1 MAYTCNNSV
10 QGQTYV
16 IGNWTPSASNNWR
29 VVICGAY
36 AVAARSDGGVDFY
49 YRFYVQTYGTI
60 NTTLQEAYCG
70 GGTFGKNM
78 AGTYLQGA
86 TGEDWYYGTDCKSEQ
101 YDYMVTIPRDAG
113 WNINETN
120 YVGWVGGS
128 GTVRKTSVTMY
139 YECPKSVKY
148 DAHGGS
154 GAPGTQT
161 KYYNKTLTLS
171 STKPTRT
178 GYAFKG
184 WATSKTATT
193 ANYQPGGSYTA
204 NAATTLYAVW
214 QQNCLTVNYYS
225 NYATSSFSGAL
236 NTVGANKNVI
246 VRTSNFYYATAY
258 TDGLHNYTASS
269 NGTYLARTGYTA
281 TGDWG
286 TTTSG
291 GKLVNQDTSF
301 ASGQALAQAL
311 GKTLASGNQTVN
323 VYAQWK
329 INTWTVTYNK
339 NTTDTVSNMP
349 SNQTKTYNQTLTLSS
364 NTPTRTGYTFQG
376 WATSS
381 SSTTVAYK
389 AGASYTSNAALNL
402 YAVWQINTWTVS
414 YNNNGGTG
422 TIANQTKTYGK
433 ALTLSNGSGFSK
445 TGHTLKS
452 WNTNSAGTGTTYNL
466 GASYTGNAALPLYAV
481 WQINTWTV
489 TYNKNTADTVESM
502 PSNQTKTYNQTLT
515 LSSNIPVR
523 IGYDFLG
530 WATSAS
536 STIVAYNPGA
546 SYTSNAGLT
555 LYAIWQVKTYTIHF
569 EKNANLDTVTNIPAD
584 ITKTY
589 GKAVTI
595 PSQVPQRK
603 NYKFIEWV
611 DNSANPNFYKPG
623 STYIDNRNV
632 TLYAIWELAMST
644 VTIYD
649 ENNTKK
655 TGMCFFYDEYGNKH
669 YAIISVYDSNGQRH
683 AVK

>member
-16 IGNWTPSASNNWR
+16 TGNWTPSASNNWR
-29 VVICGAY
+29 VIICGAY

-49 YRFYVQTYGTI
+49 YRFYVQTHGTI

-70 GGTFGKNM
+70 GGNFGKNM

-101 YDYMVTIPRDAG
+101 YDYKVTIPRDAG

-120 YVGWVGGS
+120 YVGWASDS
-128 GTVRKTSVTMY
+128 GTVYKTSVTMH

-148 DAHGGS
+148 DANGGS

-161 KYYNKTLTLS
+161 KYYNNTLTLS
-171 STKPTRT
+171 STKPTRA
-178 GYAFKG
+178 GYTFKG

-214 QQNCLTVNYYS
+214 QQNCLTVNYWS

-236 NTVGANKNVI
+236 NAVGANKNVI
-246 VRTSNFYYATAY
+246 VRTSKFYYATAY

-291 GKLVNQDTSF
+291 GTLVNQDTSF

-311 GKTLASGNQTVN
+311 GKTLASSNQTVN
-323 VYAQWK
+323 VYAQWE
-329 INTWTVTYNK
+329 INTWAVTYNK

-349 SNQTKTYNQTLTLSS
+349 NNQTKTYNRTLTLSS

-402 YAVWQINTWTVS
+402 YAVWTINAWTVS

-445 TGHTLKS
+445 TGYTLTS

-466 GASYTGNAALPLYAV
+466 GASYTGNAALLLYAK
-481 WQINTWTV
+481 WQIDTYTIY
-489 TYNKNTADTVESM
+489 YNKNTTDTVENM
-502 PSNQTKTYNQTLT
+502 PSNQIKTYNQTLT
-515 LSSNIPVR
+515 LSSNIPER

-536 STIVAYNPGA
+536 STTVAYRPGA
-546 SYTSNAGLT
+546 SYTGNTWLA
-555 LYAIWQVKTYTIHF
+555 LYAVWQVKTYTIHF
-569 EKNANLDTVTNIPAD
+569 EKNANFDAVTNIPTD
-584 ITKTY
+584 IIKTH
-589 GKAVTI
+589 GQAVII

-603 NYKFIEWV
+603 NYKFVEWV
-611 DNSANPNFYKPG
+611 DNGANPNFYKPG
-623 STYIDNRNV
+623 DPYIYNRNA

>member
-16 IGNWTPSASNNWR
+16 VGNWTPSASNNWR

-70 GGTFGKNM
+70 GGNFGKNM

-86 TGEDWYYGTDCKSEQ
+86 SGEDWYYGTDCKSEQ

-120 YVGWVGGS
+120 YVGWLGGS
-128 GTVRKTSVTMY
+128 GAVRKTSVTMY

-148 DAHGGS
+148 DANGGS

-178 GYAFKG
+178 GYTFKG

-214 QQNCLTVNYYS
+214 QINAWTVSYNNNGGTGTIANQTKTYGKALT
-225 NYATSSFSGAL
+225 L
-236 NTVGANKNVI
+236 
-246 VRTSNFYYATAY
+246 
-258 TDGLHNYTASS
+258 S
-269 NGTYLARTGYTA
+269 NGSGFSKTGYILKSWNTNSA
-281 TGDWG
+281 GTG
-286 TTTSG
+286 TTYNLG
-291 GKLVNQDTSF
+291 
-301 ASGQALAQAL
+301 ASYTGNAALSL
-311 GKTLASGNQTVN
+311 
-323 VYAQWK
+323 YAKWQ
-329 INTWTVTYNK
+329 INTWAVTYNK

-349 SNQTKTYNQTLTLSS
+349 NNQTKTYNQTLTLSS

-389 AGASYTSNAALNL
+389 AGASYTGNAALNL
-402 YAVWQINTWTVS
+402 YAVWKVNTYALSVDGLLDNESATNING
-414 YNNNGGTG
+414 YGTFD
-422 TIANQTKTYGK
+422 IY
-433 ALTLSNGSGFSK
+433 LNGSLASGNSSDFYQK
-445 TGHTLKS
+445 VDYGTKYEIKNIKATAGHTYKGVHYGSLS
-452 WNTNSAGTGTTYNL
+452 GTVGTSGATIILAFTTDTYTI
-466 GASYTGNAALPLYAV
+466 Y
-481 WQINTWTV
+481 
-489 TYNKNTADTVESM
+489 YNKNTTDTVENM
-502 PSNQTKTYNQTLT
+502 PSNQIKTYNQTLT
-515 LSSNIPVR
+515 LSSNIPKR

-569 EKNANLDTVTNIPAD
+569 EKNANFDTVTNIPAD

-589 GKAVTI
+589 GETVII

-611 DNSANPNFYKPG
+611 DNGANPNFYKPG
-623 STYIDNRNV
+623 DPYIYNRNA
-632 TLYAIWELAMST
+632 TLYAIWELAMSI

>member
-16 IGNWTPSASNNWR
+16 VGNWTPSASNNWR
-29 VVICGAY
+29 VIICGAY

-49 YRFYVQTYGTI
+49 YRYYVQTYGTV
-60 NTTLQEAYCG
+60 NTTLQSAYCG
-70 GGTFGKNM
+70 GGNFGKNM

-86 TGEDWYYGTDCKSEQ
+86 SGEDWYYGTNCKSEQ

-128 GTVRKTSVTMY
+128 GTVYKTSVTMH

-148 DAHGGS
+148 DANGGS

-171 STKPTRT
+171 STKPTRA
-178 GYAFKG
+178 GYTFKG

-329 INTWTVTYNK
+329 INTWAVTYNK

-389 AGASYTSNAALNL
+389 AGASYTNNAALNL

-445 TGHTLKS
+445 TGYTLKS

-466 GASYTGNAALPLYAV
+466 GASYTGNAALPLYAQ
-481 WQINTWTV
+481 WQINTWAV
-489 TYNKNTADTVESM
+489 TYNKNTTDTVESM

-569 EKNANLDTVTNIPAD
+569 EKNANFDTVTNIPAD

-589 GKAVTI
+589 GETVII

-611 DNSANPNFYKPG
+611 DNGANPNFYKPG
-623 STYIDNRNV
+623 DPYIYNRNA

>member
-29 VVICGAY
+29 VIICGAY

-70 GGTFGKNM
+70 GGNFGKNM

-86 TGEDWYYGTDCKSEQ
+86 SGEDWYYGTDCKSEQ
-101 YDYMVTIPRDAG
+101 YDYKVTIPRDAG

-120 YVGWVGGS
+120 YVGWAGGS
-128 GTVRKTSVTMY
+128 GTVYKTSVTMH

-148 DAHGGS
+148 DANGGS

-178 GYAFKG
+178 GYTFKG

-236 NTVGANKNVI
+236 NTVGADKNVI

-258 TDGLHNYTASS
+258 KDGLHNYTASS

-291 GKLVNQDTSF
+291 GKLVSQDTSF

-311 GKTLASGNQTVN
+311 GKTLASSNQTVN

-402 YAVWQINTWTVS
+402 YAVWQINAWTVS

-445 TGHTLKS
+445 TGYTLKS

-466 GASYTGNAALPLYAV
+466 GASYTGNAALLLYAK
-481 WQINTWTV
+481 WQIDTYTIY
-489 TYNKNTADTVESM
+489 YNKNTTDTVENM
-502 PSNQTKTYNQTLT
+502 PSNQIKTYNQTLT
-515 LSSNIPVR
+515 LSSNIPER

-536 STIVAYNPGA
+536 STTVAYRPGA
-546 SYTSNAGLT
+546 SYTGNTLLA
-555 LYAIWQVKTYTIHF
+555 LYAVWQVKTYTIHF
-569 EKNANLDTVTNIPAD
+569 EKNANFDSVTNVPAD
-584 ITKTY
+584 IIKTH
-589 GKAVTI
+589 GQAVII

-603 NYKFIEWV
+603 NYKFVEWV
-611 DNSANPNFYKPG
+611 DNGANPNFYKPG
-623 STYIDNRNV
+623 DPYIYNRNA

>member
-16 IGNWTPSASNNWR
+16 IGNWTPSVSNNWR

-70 GGTFGKNM
+70 GGNFGKNM

-86 TGEDWYYGTDCKSEQ
+86 SGEDWYYGTDCKSEQ

-120 YVGWVGGS
+120 YVGWVSGS

-148 DAHGGS
+148 DANGGS

-171 STKPTRT
+171 STKPTRA
-178 GYAFKG
+178 GYTFKG

-214 QQNCLTVNYYS
+214 QINTWKVSYNNNGGTGTIANQTKTYGKSLT
-225 NYATSSFSGAL
+225 L
-236 NTVGANKNVI
+236 
-246 VRTSNFYYATAY
+246 
-258 TDGLHNYTASS
+258 S
-269 NGTYLARTGYTA
+269 NGSGFSKTGYTLKSWNTNSA
-281 TGDWG
+281 GTG
-286 TTTSG
+286 TTYNLG
-291 GKLVNQDTSF
+291 
-301 ASGQALAQAL
+301 ASYTGNAALSL
-311 GKTLASGNQTVN
+311 
-323 VYAQWK
+323 YAKWQ
-329 INTWTVTYNK
+329 INTWAVTYNK

-349 SNQTKTYNQTLTLSS
+349 NNQTKTYNQTLTLSS

-389 AGASYTSNAALNL
+389 AGASYTGNAALNL
-402 YAVWQINTWTVS
+402 YAVWKVNT
-414 YNNNGGTG
+414 Y
-422 TIANQTKTYGK
+422 
-433 ALTLSNGSGFSK
+433 TLSVDGLLDNESATNINGYGTFDIYLNGSLASGNSPDFYQK
-445 TGHTLKS
+445 VDYGTKYEIKNIKATAGHTYKGVHYGSLS
-452 WNTNSAGTGTTYNL
+452 GTVGTSGATIILAFTTDTYTI
-466 GASYTGNAALPLYAV
+466 Y
-481 WQINTWTV
+481 
-489 TYNKNTADTVESM
+489 YNKNTTDAVENM
-502 PSNQTKTYNQTLT
+502 PSNQIKTYNQTLT
-515 LSSNIPVR
+515 LSSNIPER

-536 STIVAYNPGA
+536 STTVAYRPGA
-546 SYTSNAGLT
+546 SYTGNTWLA
-555 LYAIWQVKTYTIHF
+555 LYAVWQVKTYTIHF
-569 EKNANLDTVTNIPAD
+569 EKNANFDAVTNIPTD
-584 ITKTY
+584 IIKTY
-589 GKAVTI
+589 GEAAII

-611 DNSANPNFYKPG
+611 DNGANPNFYKPG
-623 STYIDNRNV
+623 DPYIYNRNA

>member
-16 IGNWTPSASNNWR
+16 IGNWTPSASNSWR
-29 VVICGAY
+29 VGIHGAY

-49 YRFYVQTYGTI
+49 YRFYVQTHGSI

-70 GGTFGKNM
+70 GGNFGKYM
-78 AGTYLQGA
+78 AGTYLEGA
-86 TGEDWYYGTDCKSEQ
+86 SGEDWYYGTNCGSEQ

-113 WNINETN
+113 WNFNETN
-120 YVGWVGGS
+120 YVGWIGGS
-128 GTVRKTSVTMY
+128 GTVYKTSVTMY

-148 DAHGGS
+148 NANGGS

-178 GYAFKG
+178 GYTFKG

-214 QQNCLTVNYYS
+214 QQNYLTVNYYS

-236 NTVGANKNVI
+236 NAVGANKNVI
-246 VRTSNFYYATAY
+246 VRTSKFYYATAY
-258 TDGLHNYTASS
+258 TNGLHNYTASS
-269 NGTYLARTGYTA
+269 NDTYLARTGYTA
-281 TGDWG
+281 TGNWG
-286 TTTSG
+286 RGTSG

-311 GKTLASGNQTVN
+311 GKTLASSNQTVN
-323 VYAQWK
+323 VYPQWE
-329 INTWTVTYNK
+329 INTWAVTYNK

-389 AGASYTSNAALNL
+389 AGASYTGNAALNL
-402 YAVWQINTWTVS
+402 YAVW
-414 YNNNGGTG
+414 
-422 TIANQTKTYGK
+422 K
-433 ALTLSNGSGFSK
+433 
-445 TGHTLKS
+445 
-452 WNTNSAGTGTTYNL
+452 
-466 GASYTGNAALPLYAV
+466 
-481 WQINTWTV
+481 
-489 TYNKNTADTVESM
+489 
-502 PSNQTKTYNQTLT
+502 
-515 LSSNIPVR
+515 
-523 IGYDFLG
+523 
-530 WATSAS
+530 
-536 STIVAYNPGA
+536 
-546 SYTSNAGLT
+546 
-555 LYAIWQVKTYTIHF
+555 
-569 EKNANLDTVTNIPAD
+569 
-584 ITKTY
+584 
-589 GKAVTI
+589 
-595 PSQVPQRK
+595 
-603 NYKFIEWV
+603 
-611 DNSANPNFYKPG
+611 
-623 STYIDNRNV
+623 
-632 TLYAIWELAMST
+632 LAMST

>member
-29 VVICGAY
+29 VIICGAY

-49 YRFYVQTYGTI
+49 YRFYVQTYGTV
-60 NTTLQEAYCG
+60 NTTLQSAYCG
-70 GGTFGKNM
+70 GGNFGKNM

-86 TGEDWYYGTDCKSEQ
+86 SGADWYYGTNCKSEQ
-101 YDYMVTIPRDAG
+101 YDYVITIPRDAG

-128 GTVRKTSVTMY
+128 GTVYKTSVTMY

-148 DAHGGS
+148 DANGGS

-171 STKPTRT
+171 STKPTRA
-178 GYAFKG
+178 GYTFKG

-214 QQNCLTVNYYS
+214 QANTWKVSYNNNGGTGTIANQTKIYGKALT
-225 NYATSSFSGAL
+225 L
-236 NTVGANKNVI
+236 
-246 VRTSNFYYATAY
+246 
-258 TDGLHNYTASS
+258 S
-269 NGTYLARTGYTA
+269 NGSGFSKTGYTLKSWNTNSA
-281 TGDWG
+281 GTG
-286 TTTSG
+286 TTYNLG
-291 GKLVNQDTSF
+291 
-301 ASGQALAQAL
+301 ASYTGNAALSL
-311 GKTLASGNQTVN
+311 
-323 VYAQWK
+323 YAKWQ
-329 INTWTVTYNK
+329 INTWAVTYNK

-349 SNQTKTYNQTLTLSS
+349 NNQTKTYNQTLTLSS

-389 AGASYTSNAALNL
+389 AGASYTGNAALNL
-402 YAVWQINTWTVS
+402 YAVWKVNTYILSVDGLLDNESATNING
-414 YNNNGGTG
+414 YGTFD
-422 TIANQTKTYGK
+422 IY
-433 ALTLSNGSGFSK
+433 LNGSLASGNSPDFYQK
-445 TGHTLKS
+445 VDYGTKYEIKNIKATAGHTYKGVHYGSLS
-452 WNTNSAGTGTTYNL
+452 GTVGTSGATIILAFTTDTYTI
-466 GASYTGNAALPLYAV
+466 Y
-481 WQINTWTV
+481 
-489 TYNKNTADTVESM
+489 YNKNTTDTVENM
-502 PSNQTKTYNQTLT
+502 PSNQIKTYNQTLT
-515 LSSNIPVR
+515 LSSNIPER

-536 STIVAYNPGA
+536 STTVAYRPGA
-546 SYTSNAGLT
+546 SYTGNTWLA
-555 LYAIWQVKTYTIHF
+555 LYAVWQVKTYTIHF
-569 EKNANLDTVTNIPAD
+569 EKNANFDAVTNIPTD
-584 ITKTY
+584 IIKTY
-589 GKAVTI
+589 GEAAII

-603 NYKFIEWV
+603 NYKFVEWV
-611 DNSANPNFYKPG
+611 DNGTNPNFYKPG
-623 STYIDNRNV
+623 DPYIYNRNA

>member
-29 VVICGAY
+29 VIICGAY

-49 YRFYVQTYGTI
+49 YRFYVQTYGTV
-60 NTTLQEAYCG
+60 NMTLQSAYCG
-70 GGTFGKNM
+70 GGNFGKNM

-86 TGEDWYYGTDCKSEQ
+86 SGEDWYYGTDCKSEQ
-101 YDYMVTIPRDAG
+101 YDYKVTIPCDAG

-128 GTVRKTSVTMY
+128 GTVYKTSVTMH

-148 DAHGGS
+148 DANGGS

-171 STKPTRT
+171 STKPTRAGHT
-178 GYAFKG
+178 FKG
-184 WATSKTATT
+184 WSTSKTATT

-214 QQNCLTVNYYS
+214 QTNTWKVSYNNNGGTGTIANQTKTYGKALT
-225 NYATSSFSGAL
+225 L
-236 NTVGANKNVI
+236 
-246 VRTSNFYYATAY
+246 
-258 TDGLHNYTASS
+258 S
-269 NGTYLARTGYTA
+269 NGNGFSKTGYTLKSWNTNSA
-281 TGDWG
+281 GTG
-286 TTTSG
+286 TTYNLG
-291 GKLVNQDTSF
+291 
-301 ASGQALAQAL
+301 ASYTGNAALSL
-311 GKTLASGNQTVN
+311 
-323 VYAQWK
+323 YAKWQ
-329 INTWTVTYNK
+329 INTWAVTYNK

-349 SNQTKTYNQTLTLSS
+349 NNQTKTYNQTLTLSS

-389 AGASYTSNAALNL
+389 AGANYTGNAALNL
-402 YAVWQINTWTVS
+402 YAVWKVNT
-414 YNNNGGTG
+414 Y
-422 TIANQTKTYGK
+422 
-433 ALTLSNGSGFSK
+433 TLSVDGLLDNESATNINGYGTFDIYLNGSLASGNSPDFYQK
-445 TGHTLKS
+445 VDYGTKYEIKNIKATAGHTYKGVHYGSLS
-452 WNTNSAGTGTTYNL
+452 GTVGTSGATIILAFTTDTYTI
-466 GASYTGNAALPLYAV
+466 Y
-481 WQINTWTV
+481 
-489 TYNKNTADTVESM
+489 YNKNTTDTVENM
-502 PSNQTKTYNQTLT
+502 PSNQIKTYNQTLT
-515 LSSNIPVR
+515 LSSNIPER

-536 STIVAYNPGA
+536 STTVAYRPGA
-546 SYTSNAGLT
+546 SYTGNTWLA
-555 LYAIWQVKTYTIHF
+555 LYAVWQVKTYTIHF
-569 EKNANLDTVTNIPAD
+569 EKNANFDAVTNIPAD
-584 ITKTY
+584 IIKTH
-589 GKAVTI
+589 GQAVII

-603 NYKFIEWV
+603 NYKFVEWV
-611 DNSANPNFYKPG
+611 DNGANPNFYKPG
-623 STYIDNRNV
+623 DPYIYNRNA

>member
-29 VVICGAY
+29 VGIHGAY

-60 NTTLQEAYCG
+60 NTTLQSDYCG
-70 GGTFGKNM
+70 GGNFGKNM

-86 TGEDWYYGTDCKSEQ
+86 SGEDWYYGTDCKSEQ

-113 WNINETN
+113 WNFNETN
-120 YVGWVGGS
+120 YVGWVSDS

-148 DAHGGS
+148 DANGGS

-178 GYAFKG
+178 GYTFKG

-214 QQNCLTVNYYS
+214 QQNYLTVNYYS

-236 NTVGANKNVI
+236 NAVGADKNVI
-246 VRTSNFYYATAY
+246 VRTSKFYYATAY

-281 TGDWG
+281 TGNWG

-311 GKTLASGNQTVN
+311 GKTLASSNQTVN
-323 VYAQWK
+323 VYPQWK
-329 INTWTVTYNK
+329 INTWAVTYNK

-389 AGASYTSNAALNL
+389 AGASYTGNAALNL
-402 YAVWQINTWTVS
+402 YAVW
-414 YNNNGGTG
+414 
-422 TIANQTKTYGK
+422 K
-433 ALTLSNGSGFSK
+433 
-445 TGHTLKS
+445 
-452 WNTNSAGTGTTYNL
+452 
-466 GASYTGNAALPLYAV
+466 
-481 WQINTWTV
+481 
-489 TYNKNTADTVESM
+489 
-502 PSNQTKTYNQTLT
+502 
-515 LSSNIPVR
+515 
-523 IGYDFLG
+523 
-530 WATSAS
+530 
-536 STIVAYNPGA
+536 
-546 SYTSNAGLT
+546 
-555 LYAIWQVKTYTIHF
+555 
-569 EKNANLDTVTNIPAD
+569 
-584 ITKTY
+584 
-589 GKAVTI
+589 
-595 PSQVPQRK
+595 
-603 NYKFIEWV
+603 
-611 DNSANPNFYKPG
+611 
-623 STYIDNRNV
+623 
-632 TLYAIWELAMST
+632 LAMST

>member
-29 VVICGAY
+29 VIICGAY

-49 YRFYVQTYGTI
+49 YRYYVQTYGTV
-60 NTTLQEAYCG
+60 NTTLQSAYCG
-70 GGTFGKNM
+70 GGNFGKNM

-86 TGEDWYYGTDCKSEQ
+86 SGEDWYYGTKCKSEQ

-120 YVGWVGGS
+120 YVGWAGGS
-128 GTVRKTSVTMY
+128 GTVYKTSVTMY

-148 DAHGGS
+148 DANGGS

-171 STKPTRT
+171 STKPTRA
-178 GYAFKG
+178 GYTFKG

-236 NTVGANKNVI
+236 NTVGADKNVI
-246 VRTSNFYYATAY
+246 VRTSKFYYATAY

-281 TGDWG
+281 TGNWG

-291 GKLVNQDTSF
+291 GTLVNQDTSF

-311 GKTLASGNQTVN
+311 GKTLASSNQTVN
-323 VYAQWK
+323 VYAQWR
-329 INTWTVTYNK
+329 INTWSVTYNK

-389 AGASYTSNAALNL
+389 AGASYTGNAALNL
-402 YAVWQINTWTVS
+402 YAVWQINAWTVS

-445 TGHTLKS
+445 TGYILKS

-466 GASYTGNAALPLYAV
+466 GASYTGNAALSLYAQ
-481 WQINTWTV
+481 WQINAWAV
-489 TYNKNTADTVESM
+489 TYNKNTTDTVESM

-523 IGYDFLG
+523 IGYNFLG

-546 SYTSNAGLT
+546 SYTSNATLT

-569 EKNANLDTVTNIPAD
+569 EKNANFDAVTNIPAD

-589 GKAVTI
+589 GETVII

-611 DNSANPNFYKPG
+611 DNGANPNFYKPG
-623 STYIDNRNV
+623 DTYIDNRNA